1 MNLDKKILE
10 LIANENLG
18 KLQTIYIAELASI
31 TSLAFIVILIHILLK
46 GTLLKGIEKLVRHT
60 DTDWDDRLF
69 DKGVFNKVTW
79 LMPWILGQVC
89 LPYFLGEDSIIFS
102 FSLMV
107 FQLGLLIQVAW
118 IINASLTV
126 ILDIYQETKWSK
138 EIPINGFI
146 QIIRLVVFFFTAIL
160 FIAILLDKPPLLLLS
175 GLGAL
180 TAVILLVFKDALL
193 GFVAGIQLIGNKM
206 IAPGDRIEMQ
216 RYGADGIV
224 KEVALTTVKVKNWDN
239 TIATIPTAS
248 LVSDSFRNWRGM
260 DYSGCRM
267 INRSILIN
275 MRTVKFCD
283 IEMLESLSDL
293 NLIKDYVKNLI
304 SEFKFKED
312 DGKKVRPSNKRRVT
326 NLGIFRRYIINY
338 LQHYEKISNNP
349 EYGSIVGETEPNEKG
364 VGISILAYYDG
375 IDPLGYNNAVG
386 NIFDHL
392 FAIIHEFE
400 LDFYQLP
407 SDTTNSLDKNLS
419 YVNQD

>member
-1 MNLDKKILE
+1 
-10 LIANENLG
+10 
-18 KLQTIYIAELASI
+18 
-31 TSLAFIVILIHILLK
+31 
-46 GTLLKGIEKLVRHT
+46 
-60 DTDWDDRLF
+60 
-69 DKGVFNKVTW
+69 
-79 LMPWILGQVC
+79 
-89 LPYFLGEDSIIFS
+89 
-102 FSLMV
+102 
-107 FQLGLLIQVAW
+107 
-118 IINASLTV
+118 
-126 ILDIYQETKWSK
+126 
-138 EIPINGFI
+138 
-146 QIIRLVVFFFTAIL
+146 
-160 FIAILLDKPPLLLLS
+160 
-175 GLGAL
+175 
-180 TAVILLVFKDALL
+180 
-193 GFVAGIQLIGNKM
+193 M

-216 RYGADGIV
+216 RYGADGVV

-239 TIATIPTAS
+239 TIATIPTSS

-293 NLIKDYVKNLI
+293 NLIEDYVKNLI

-338 LQHYEKISNNP
+338 LAHYEKISNNP

-364 VGISILAYYDG
+364 VGISILAYYNG
-375 IDPLGYNNAVG
+375 IDPLGYNNAVA

-392 FAIIHEFE
+392 FAIINEFE

-407 SDTTNSLDKNLS
+407 SDTTNSPDKNLS